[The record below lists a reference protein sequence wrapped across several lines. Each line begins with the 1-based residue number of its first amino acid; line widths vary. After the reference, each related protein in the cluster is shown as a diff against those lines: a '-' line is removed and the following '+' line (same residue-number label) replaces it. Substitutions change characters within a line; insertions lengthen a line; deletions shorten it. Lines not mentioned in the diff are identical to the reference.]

1 MTHFRIQTPTVL
13 VLLAPLVLAACNKAG
28 TPAAAAP
35 AERVATVNGKALP
48 KSEFELYVANMSR
61 QSGRDISEEQKGEIL
76 DQYISMQLAAEE
88 AEKAGV
94 DKDAKVR
101 DQLALARLQVL
112 VDAGLQKYLE
122 AHPVQESELRPEYDA
137 QVAALPREY
146 HARHILVEDQA
157 AAEAITKEL
166 KGGADFAKLAA
177 KRSKDS
183 SSKSGGDLGW
193 FTLDTMVKPFADAVK
208 TMQPG
213 QLTEQPVQSQY
224 GWHVIKLEES
234 RATSAPPF
242 DEVKDRV
249 KMIVQRKKLQTH
261 LEELRNAAMV
271 EMTAAADAPAATAG
285 NAPAAPAA
293 NAPAAPATKPADK
306 AE

>member
-1 MTHFRIQTPTVL
+1 MTYFRPHTPIV
-13 VLLAPLVLAACNKAG
+13 VALLAPLVLAACNKAAS
-28 TPAAAAP
+28 PAPDAP
-35 AERVATVNGKALP
+35 GERVATVNGKALP
-48 KSEFELYVANMSR
+48 KSEFDLYVANMSR
-61 QSGRDISEEQKGEIL
+61 QSGRDVAEEQKSQLL

-88 AEKAGV
+88 AEKAGIE
-94 DKDAKVR
+94 KDQKVR

-122 AHPVQESELRPEYDA
+122 AHPVQEAELRPEYDA

-157 AAEAITKEL
+157 ITKEL
-166 KGGADFAKLAA
+166 KGGADFAKIAA

-213 QLTEQPVQSQY
+213 QLTDQPVQSQY

-261 LEELRNAAMV
+261 LEELRKAAKV
-271 EMTAAADAPAATAG
+271 EKAGAAAA
-285 NAPAAPAA
+285 AAPAA
-293 NAPAAPATKPADK
+293 AKPADK
-306 AE
+306 TE